1 MFATKNTVIV
11 PDIHGK
17 QDANNN
23 VNLGG
28 VPNLELESG
37 TTGAPG
43 HIVQQ
48 DGDKF
53 DLQFGRMALGSSTTF
68 PPGHILQVQYAE
80 LLYPVGTTS
89 TSDAETGLE
98 CSITPTSAT
107 NYIFAEFHA
116 SAGNAQ
122 STYAVRFNLKVEGG
136 GTEGTI
142 GKGTGG
148 PGGLNNRTNAF
159 KCIAGGPL
167 PNGAHGTNRFSAKVR
182 FRCNDT
188 VPNWSSGALTVKLMF
203 STNSSSYQARL
214 NFSDGSDN
222 TTYSATSSQLIL
234 TEVKG

>member
-1 MFATKNTVIV
+1 MADFQLSGNTVLSESS
-11 PDIHGK
+11 G
-17 QDANNN
+17 N
-23 VNLGG
+23 V
-28 VPNLELESG
+28 SWS
-37 TTGAPG
+37 TGAPVG
-43 HIVQQ
+43 TV
-48 DGDKF
+48 
-53 DLQFGRMALGSSTTF
+53 
-68 PPGHILQVQYAE
+68 LQVQYAE
-80 LLYPVGTTS
+80 LVYPVGTLS
-89 TSDAETGLE
+89 TTDAETGLQ
-98 CSITPTSAT
+98 CSITPNEAT

-122 STYAVRFNLKVEGG
+122 STYAVRLNLKVEGG

-167 PNGAHGTNRFSAKVR
+167 HNGAHGTDRFSARVR

>member
-1 MFATKNTVIV
+1 MSDLVLGSTTVLS
-11 PDIHGK
+11 DS
-17 QDANNN
+17 
-23 VNLGG
+23 
-28 VPNLELESG
+28 SG
-37 TTGAPG
+37 TPTIQSG
-43 HIVQQ
+43 VN
-48 DGDKF
+48 
-53 DLQFGRMALGSSTTF
+53 F
-68 PPGHILQVQYAE
+68 PAGHILQVQYAE
-80 LLYPVGTTS
+80 LLVPVGTTS

-116 SAGNAQ
+116 STGNAQ
-122 STYAVRFNLKVEGG
+122 STYACRLNLKVEGG

-142 GKGTGG
+142 SKGTGG

-167 PNGAHGTNRFSAKVR
+167 PTGNHGTNRFSARVR
-182 FRCNDT
+182 FRCNDSI
-188 VPNWSSGALTVKLMF
+188 PNWSSGALTVKLMF

-234 TEVKG
+234 TEVKGWVLVNLMQFML

>member
-1 MFATKNTVIV
+1 MADFQLSGNTVLSESS
-11 PDIHGK
+11 G
-17 QDANNN
+17 N
-23 VNLGG
+23 V
-28 VPNLELESG
+28 SWS
-37 TTGAPG
+37 TGAPVG
-43 HIVQQ
+43 TV
-48 DGDKF
+48 
-53 DLQFGRMALGSSTTF
+53 
-68 PPGHILQVQYAE
+68 LQVQYAE
-80 LLYPVGTTS
+80 LVYPVGTTN
-89 TSDAETGLE
+89 TTDTETGLQ
-98 CSITPTSAT
+98 CSITPNAAT

-122 STYAVRFNLKVEGG
+122 TTYAVRLNLKVEGG
-136 GTEGTI
+136 GAEGTI

-148 PGGLNNRTNAF
+148 PGGLNNRNNAF

-203 STNSSSYQARL
+203 STNNSSYQARL
-214 NFSDGSDN
+214 NFAERSDN

>member
-1 MFATKNTVIV
+1 MFATKQTTIV
-11 PDIHGK
+11 PELHGE
-17 QDANNN
+17 QDSGNI
-23 VNLGG
+23 NLGQ
-28 VPNLELESG
+28 VPNIELESG

-43 HIVQQ
+43 HIIQQ
-48 DGDKF
+48 DGGKF
-53 DLQFGRMALGSSTTF
+53 DLQFGRMMF

-167 PNGAHGTNRFSAKVR
+167 HNGAHGTDRFSARVR

-203 STNSSSYQARL
+203 STNNSSYQARL
-214 NFSDGSDN
+214 NFSEGSDN

>member
-1 MFATKNTVIV
+1 MASVL
-11 PDIHGK
+11 H
-17 QDANNN
+17 
-23 VNLGG
+23 VNAIT
-28 VPNLELESG
+28 G
-37 TTGAPG
+37 TTGVGSQAGSP
-43 HIVQQ
+43 IQMS
-48 DGDKF
+48 GDT
-53 DLQFGRMALGSSTTF
+53 ATLGSAVTF
-68 PPGHILQVQYAE
+68 PVGHVIQVQYAE
-80 LLYPVGTTS
+80 LVYPVGTLS
-89 TSDAETGLE
+89 TTDTETGLQ
-98 CSITPTSAT
+98 CSITPNAAT

-122 STYAVRFNLKVEGG
+122 STYAVRLNLKVEGG

-182 FRCNDT
+182 FSCNDT

-203 STNSSSYQARL
+203 STNNSSYQARL
-214 NFSDGSDN
+214 NFSEGSDN

>member
-1 MFATKNTVIV
+1 MADFQLSGNTVLSESS
-11 PDIHGK
+11 G
-17 QDANNN
+17 N
-23 VNLGG
+23 V
-28 VPNLELESG
+28 SWS
-37 TTGAPG
+37 TGAPVG
-43 HIVQQ
+43 TV
-48 DGDKF
+48 
-53 DLQFGRMALGSSTTF
+53 
-68 PPGHILQVQYAE
+68 LQVQYAE
-80 LLYPVGTTS
+80 LVYPVGTLNT
-89 TSDAETGLE
+89 TDTETGLQ
-98 CSITPTSAT
+98 CSITPNAAT

-148 PGGLNNRTNAF
+148 PGGLNNRNNAF

-167 PNGAHGTNRFSAKVR
+167 PTGAHGTNRLSAKVR

-203 STNSSSYQARL
+203 STNNSSFQARL
-214 NFSDGSDN
+214 NFAEGSDN

>member
-1 MFATKNTVIV
+1 MASVL
-11 PDIHGK
+11 H
-17 QDANNN
+17 
-23 VNLGG
+23 VNAIT
-28 VPNLELESG
+28 G
-37 TTGAPG
+37 TTGVGSQAGSP
-43 HIVQQ
+43 IQMS
-48 DGDKF
+48 GDT
-53 DLQFGRMALGSSTTF
+53 ATLGSAVPF
-68 PPGHILQVQYAE
+68 PVGHVIQVQYAE
-80 LLYPVGTTS
+80 LVYPVGTLS
-89 TSDAETGLE
+89 TTDTETGLQ
-98 CSITPTSAT
+98 CSITPNAAT

-122 STYAVRFNLKVEGG
+122 STYAVRLNLRVEGG

-203 STNSSSYQARL
+203 STNNSSYQARL
-214 NFSDGSDN
+214 NFAEGSDN

>member
-1 MFATKNTVIV
+1 MADFQLSGNTVLSESS
-11 PDIHGK
+11 G
-17 QDANNN
+17 N
-23 VNLGG
+23 V
-28 VPNLELESG
+28 SWS
-37 TTGAPG
+37 TGAPVG
-43 HIVQQ
+43 TV
-48 DGDKF
+48 
-53 DLQFGRMALGSSTTF
+53 
-68 PPGHILQVQYAE
+68 LQVQYAE
-80 LLYPVGTTS
+80 LVYPVGTLNT
-89 TSDAETGLE
+89 TDTETGLQ
-98 CSITPTSAT
+98 CSITPNAAT

-122 STYAVRFNLKVEGG
+122 TTYAVRLNLKVEGG
-136 GTEGTI
+136 GAEGTI

-148 PGGLNNRTNAF
+148 PGGLNNRNNAF

-234 TEVKG
+234 TEVQG

>member
-1 MFATKNTVIV
+1 MANFKMKGHTVLTQTGT
-11 PDIHGK
+11 DT
-17 QDANNN
+17 
-23 VNLGG
+23 
-28 VPNLELESG
+28 PNWS
-37 TTGAPG
+37 TGAPVG
-43 HIVQQ
+43 TV
-48 DGDKF
+48 
-53 DLQFGRMALGSSTTF
+53 
-68 PPGHILQVQYAE
+68 LQVQYAE
-80 LLYPVGTTS
+80 LVYPVGTLS
-89 TSDAETGLE
+89 TTDAETGLQ
-98 CSITPTSAT
+98 CSITPNEAT

-122 STYAVRFNLKVEGG
+122 STYAVRLNLKVEGG

-167 PNGAHGTNRFSAKVR
+167 PNGAHGTNRYSAKVR

-203 STNSSSYQARL
+203 STNNSSYQARL
-214 NFSDGSDN
+214 NFSEGSDN